1 MKSPNQS
8 SQKQQPNGSENG
20 GQYGNGS
27 YSGNRGGS
35 SDQSAIESTVLR
47 VVVEHLLYPVTLDTF
62 YQLFSRF
69 GKVTKIVTFTKNQ
82 SLQALVQY
90 DSIYSA
96 SSAKQ
101 SLDAQAMFGGS
112 SNILRV
118 DFSKLTNL
126 NVKYNNDK
134 SRDYTNPGLPSS
146 PGGGAGPGG

>member
-1 MKSPNQS
+1 M
-8 SQKQQPNGSENG
+8 NG
-20 GQYGNGS
+20 GQYGNGQSS
-27 YSGNRGGS
+27 YGGGGGGNRGMES
-35 SDQSAIESTVLR
+35 IESTVLR

-134 SRDYTNPGLPSS
+134 SRDYTNPNLPSS
-146 PGGGAGPGG
+146 PNGGGGSRYFDLLNSRFLF